1 MPEGVLRL
9 RDCERVPKRGM
20 VGALVLALILAFS
33 GVSHAQ
39 TVVRDARIVYYTDVD
54 PFFPVRLC
62 TGESLEIKVSINRL
76 IYRGQ
81 RPTSPAGYSVG
92 GGIVLG
98 VISDE
103 DVGQFDPPLPAAPVV
118 GPTGNVLVGSQAHA
132 VYTFVA
138 KAPGQTTIEFSIFR
152 TGEEAILGEGWEM
165 DPRSLDVVVT
175 DCFEAYTSGLGMF
188 FTVKDMG
195 DLIQP
200 FTLEAF
206 SPPTNGITTSS
217 QAMFFMPSGPRNQ
230 FLPSFS
236 GLYVS
241 VISDTTQLG
250 GVEVTCLDVLS
261 GSYEVDFHI
270 TPDDPRFR
278 SGIDVGNLLLFGKG
292 SKYCQGRLVLS
303 VNYVSDPGYQISF
316 KPTVPP
322 PP

>member
-1 MPEGVLRL
+1 MALQRIPELR
-9 RDCERVPKRGM
+9 EPHQRGRL
-20 VGALVLALILAFS
+20 VVALALALILAVL
-33 GVSHAQ
+33 GANLAQAQ
-39 TVVRDARIVYYTDVD
+39 TRVSVSISYELEVS
-54 PFFPVRLC
+54 PQSLRLC
-62 TGESLEIKVSINRL
+62 TGESHE
-76 IYRGQ
+76 
-81 RPTSPAGYSVG
+81 
-92 GGIVLG
+92 IVLKIVRLRDRG
-98 VISDE
+98 AQSLPARFLAWGGRVLGDVRDD
-103 DVGQFDPPLPAAPVV
+103 DVGQFSPAEAGRDVR
-118 GPTGNVLVGSQAHA
+118 GPAQPRA
-132 VYTFVA
+132 VYTLVA
-138 KAPGQTTIEFSIFR
+138 KAPGRTTIDFHIVDTGDEDALGDRLPGDSVSIPV
-152 TGEEAILGEGWEM
+152 E
-165 DPRSLDVVVT
+165 VT